1 MGRIAIA
8 IMLLGSMSAFGQ
20 LTAVNGLKKN
30 KYGLYEA
37 SYRDIK
43 DAILRYNYISD
54 RNGADTNDVVFD
66 VMVNPIDFAHFRND
80 SQSDNI
86 IITMI
91 FREGNK
97 YKIMFGEIDGREDRV
112 FFDVINEDGYPL
124 QLAYRKK

>member
-37 SYRDIK
+37 SYRDIR
-43 DAILRYNYISD
+43 DAILKYNYISD

-80 SQSDNI
+80 SLSDNI

-91 FREGNK
+91 FRERNK

>member
-1 MGRIAIA
+1 MGRIVIA

-43 DAILRYNYISD
+43 DAILKYNYISD

-80 SQSDNI
+80 SLSDNI